1 MTLKSVLSLLLTVT
15 LLALPAAAQ
24 NSAQAPG
31 DSNGFT
37 LKSDGLANILQ
48 RQQDKASD
56 GSRYSTV
63 PSRPDIPINTLPQGS
78 ISDIYRAV
86 RTDTNGQVRVS
97 ARGPATDVMIQT
109 AGMEWLSVRAGP
121 LRTWGG
127 YLLLGTIV
135 ALAIFY
141 LIRGRVRISSGRSGI
156 LIERFNTVER
166 FFHWLMSGSFI
177 LLALTGLFTLF
188 GRVGII
194 PLVGRDA
201 FAPLAIG
208 SKFIHD
214 YVSWV
219 FMVSLAVVFLMWVA
233 SNLPSRLDWI
243 WIKQGGGILSDD
255 KHPPAAKFN
264 AGQKLVFWSVVLF
277 GTTISVSGLS
287 MLFPFE
293 FPLFSKTFGVL
304 NAIGFSLPT
313 DLVPQAEM
321 QLAQLWHA
329 AAGFILMA
337 IIIGHI
343 YIGTLGMEGAAEAM
357 TNGDVDLNW
366 AREHHSVWV
375 EEGDHNPRPAG
386 GQSTSATPAE

>member
-1 MTLKSVLSLLLTVT
+1 MTLKSVLSLLLAVV

-31 DSNGFT
+31 ADNGFT

-48 RQQDKASD
+48 RQKDKISD
-56 GSRYSTV
+56 GSRFGTV
-63 PSRPDIPINTLPQGS
+63 PSRPEIPINTLPTGS

-86 RTDTNGQVRVS
+86 RSNTHGQVRVS

-109 AGMEWLSVRAGP
+109 SGMEWLSVRAGP

-135 ALAIFY
+135 VLALFY
-141 LIRGRVRISSGRSGI
+141 LIRGRVPITGGRSGI
-156 LIERFNTVER
+156 LIERFNSVER

-188 GRVGII
+188 GRVAII
-194 PLVGRDA
+194 PLVGHNA
-201 FAPLAIG
+201 FAPVAIG

-233 SNLPSRLDWI
+233 SNIPSRLDWI
-243 WIKQGGGILSDD
+243 WIKQGGGLLSDD
-255 KHPPAAKFN
+255 KHPPAEKFN
-264 AGQKLVFWSVVLF
+264 AGQKLVFWSVVLI

-293 FPLFSKTFGVL
+293 FPLFAKTFGVL
-304 NAIGFSLPT
+304 NSIGFSLPV
-313 DLVPQAEM
+313 DLLPQAEM

-329 AAGFILMA
+329 AAGFVLMA

-343 YIGTLGMEGAAEAM
+343 YIGTLGMEGASEAM

-366 AREHHSVWV
+366 ARDHHSVWV
-375 EEGDHNPRPAG
+375 DESDHNPHPAG
-386 GQSTSATPAE
+386 GNSASATPAE